1 MDIKVSINTP
11 HINSQKSNIDMD
23 KLHSLVM
30 EFVSKFENEGLFN
43 QDLYEQITSM
53 DINMK
58 VFDKMLKELELF
70 ADFDENKDE
79 IDFPYEEWLT
89 RLILIDD
96 NYRK

>member
-1 MDIKVSINTP
+1 
-11 HINSQKSNIDMD
+11 
-23 KLHSLVM
+23 
-30 EFVSKFENEGLFN
+30 
-43 QDLYEQITSM
+43 
-53 DINMK
+53 MK
-58 VFDKMLKELELF
+58 VFNKMLKELELF